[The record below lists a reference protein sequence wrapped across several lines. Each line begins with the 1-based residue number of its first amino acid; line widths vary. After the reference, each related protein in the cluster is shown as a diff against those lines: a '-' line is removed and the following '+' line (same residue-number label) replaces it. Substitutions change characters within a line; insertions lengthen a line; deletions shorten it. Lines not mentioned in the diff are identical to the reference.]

1 MIRRPPRSTPLYSSA
16 ASDVYKRQAHLNGY
30 KKGIYVGVRVKQGD
44 IIGFVGSTGKST
56 GPHLHYEIIV
66 NGKQVNPATLK
77 LPSGRKLNDQQLEE
91 LKELVVL
98 KNQEIKDF
106 KEKILN

>member
-1 MIRRPPRSTPLYSSA
+1 MIVHIKLPMLI
-16 ASDVYKRQAHLNGY
+16 LNGF
-30 KKGIYVGVRVKQGD
+30 KKGVYGGVRVKQGD
-44 IIGFVGSTGKST
+44 IIGFVGSTGRST

-91 LKELVVL
+91 LKKLVDL
-98 KNQEIKDF
+98 KNQEING
-106 KEKILN
+106 L